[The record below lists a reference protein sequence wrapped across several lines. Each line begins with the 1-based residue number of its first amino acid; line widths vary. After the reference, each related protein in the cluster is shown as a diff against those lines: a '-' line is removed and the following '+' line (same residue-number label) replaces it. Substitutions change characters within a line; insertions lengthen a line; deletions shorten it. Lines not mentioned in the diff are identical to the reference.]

1 MKNIAAQIERIEKNL
16 DHLSRGMKRA
26 APDYLATALYLESS
40 KRPDHVFALLHTG
53 GGKAHRTR
61 ADQMVWR
68 RLLSGDESVAAES
81 LQSHKPIIMQSRMF
95 PDEHICNHVP
105 IRHTGGMR
113 GTLQTVFRKRAHF
126 HHPNDHMNAISDRAL
141 KSVMPSLSAL
151 FTATPDLD
159 KILNVR
165 MPYVPDAVVMFCDIS
180 GFTRGGAQSF
190 YRAQDFADQFCRD
203 FVLESA
209 KRHHAELLRV
219 EGDGMWLA
227 FPFDPANK
235 TSKENAI
242 RNATETAQELT
253 GNYDRFT
260 ANTDYKFRNTHL
272 KILAEIGELRE
283 VTWADDR
290 SGPVFTEMMAAL
302 PTMSRHENS
311 IMIGPHLAAAIDPRK
326 AVPSPLTKF
335 TPL

>member
-1 MKNIAAQIERIEKNL
+1 
-16 DHLSRGMKRA
+16 MKRA
-26 APDYLATALYLESS
+26 SPDYLATALYLESS
-40 KRPDHVFALLHTG
+40 DHPDHVFALLHTG
-53 GGKAHRTR
+53 GSKAHRTR

-81 LQSHKPIIMQSRMF
+81 LHSRKPIIMQSRMF
-95 PDEHICNHVP
+95 PEEHICNHVP

-113 GTLQTVFRKRAHF
+113 GTLQTVFRKRARLAR
-126 HHPNDHMNAISDRAL
+126 PNDQMSAMGDRAL

-159 KILNVR
+159 KTLNVR
-165 MPYVPDAVVMFCDIS
+165 MPYAPDAVVMFCDVS

-203 FVLESA
+203 FVLDSA

-219 EGDGMWLA
+219 EGDGMWIA

-242 RNATETAQELT
+242 RNATDTAHDLT
-253 GNYDRFT
+253 NNYERF
-260 ANTDYKFRNTHL
+260 AAQTDYKFRGTHI
-272 KILAEIGELRE
+272 KVLAEIGELRE
-283 VTWADDR
+283 VTWASDR

-302 PTMSRHENS
+302 PDMSRHENT

-326 AVPSPLTKF
+326 NMPRPMTTF